1 MTIIGPDTWG
11 PHGWKFIHYVT
22 LGYPENP
29 TDADKKHYE
38 SFFILLKHILPCSI
52 CANHYKENYEQ
63 MPLNNT
69 ILSNRE
75 LLIRWGIDLHNV
87 VNKMKDKPIVPYEK
101 VRRMIEDDMIC
112 KNRTIENFAN
122 NKDETKPISNMFVLL
137 ILLGM
142 FVTIAIIYKK

>member
-22 LGYPENP
+22 LGYPGNP

-52 CANHYKENYEQ
+52 CANHYKENYKQ

-101 VRRMIEDDMIC
+101 ARKMIEDDMIC
-112 KNRTIENFAN
+112 KNRTVENFSN
-122 NKDETKPISNMFVLL
+122 NMEESKPISNMFVLL

>member
-29 TDADKKHYE
+29 TKSDKQHYE

-52 CANHYKENYEQ
+52 CANHYKETYEQ
-63 MPLNNT
+63 MPLNDT
-69 ILSNRE
+69 ILNNRE

-87 VNKMKDKPIVPYEK
+87 VNKMKNKTVVPYEK
-101 VRRMIEDDMIC
+101 ARRMIEDDMIC
-112 KNRTIENFAN
+112 KNKMVEHFAN
-122 NKDETKPISNMFVLL
+122 TEESKPISNMFVLL